1 MLMAGQ
7 LVHSAAEW
15 QAGSVTEQSAEPE
28 TAQPPGSTTRHQVET
43 STETMRRQAE
53 SSAVLVPGS
62 MEAVM
67 KVMVV
72 RPAMVVTLVTVV
84 KWLVEAMVVTL
95 IVYRLVVKLML
106 LGS

>member
-15 QAGSVTEQSAEPE
+15 QAGSVAEQSAEPE

-62 MEAVM
+62 MEVVM
-67 KVMVV
+67 KVMAV
-72 RPAMVVTLVTVV
+72 RLAMVVTLVTVV
-84 KWLVEAMVVTL
+84 KWLAQ
-95 IVYRLVVKLML
+95 LVMIS
-106 LGS
+106 G